1 MQAGVN
7 ENVLAAR
14 QIPKLKSLLKK
25 YRQARTIQ
33 SGLLQLSEL
42 ASSVTDM
49 NSFDAQLFLSV
60 IFHWFR

>member
-1 MQAGVN
+1 MPVN
-7 ENVLAAR
+7 ANESILAAR

-49 NSFDAQLFLSV
+49 NSFMQNCN
-60 IFHWFR
+60 